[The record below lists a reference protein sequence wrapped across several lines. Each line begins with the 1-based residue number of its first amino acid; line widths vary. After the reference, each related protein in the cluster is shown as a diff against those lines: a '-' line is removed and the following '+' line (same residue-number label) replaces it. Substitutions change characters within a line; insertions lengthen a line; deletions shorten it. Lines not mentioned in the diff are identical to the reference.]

1 MERKMRRQA
10 YGIIVGGALLVG
22 GIAACGGGKST
33 ASGDER
39 VAIQAQPSEIARVHR
54 TRCGA
59 CHVRVEPGER
69 SRAELETAFTR
80 HRRRVH
86 LSEAEWG
93 EMVDYLAVK

>member
-1 MERKMRRQA
+1 METKMLGRLC
-10 YGIIVGGALLVG
+10 GIGGWALLVG
-22 GIAACGGGKST
+22 GIAACGGARS
-33 ASGDER
+33 AVSADER
-39 VAIQAQPSEIARVHR
+39 VAIQTPASGIAKVHK
-54 TRCGA
+54 TRCGS

-80 HRRRVH
+80 HRRRLH